1 MRSRTKW
8 GLSRYSAIFV
18 VLLTLATAAVYVS
31 TRSITDGQQKRLLK
45 SRTDQLVST
54 LSAYMGSITTSMTS
68 LGLASQL
75 GTQRFMAVLMAMSSQ
90 SAQPPQQQQQQMD
103 STLAMLSRKGSEWS
117 VDFASSKSFSVSALT
132 GPLQTL
138 VDSAGGTVKS
148 AVFEQ
153 AGKPYVAFAVGAP
166 ATPPGTVVFAEIGTA
181 GVTGLPAF
189 NDLNVALYRSQ
200 QRDSANLVLST
211 ARSLP
216 LKGKTLSGP
225 VPAGAETW
233 SVVVSARQSLNGS
246 LATNLPWLMV
256 LISLITGSIVIVL
269 IETVVRRRN
278 YAMALVTERTA
289 ELRESLDALEKAQ
302 SDLVSAQRLAALGEM
317 SATVGHELRNPLAVL
332 TNAMYLIRHT
342 VESNADDRLRRQ
354 LDTADREIA
363 AATLIVSDLLEF
375 SRPRP
380 AVAEAVDV
388 ADLVH
393 ETVTAAPPRTGISL
407 DVDTDGVPPIEGDRA
422 QLRQVLLNLLINAY
436 DAMPEGGKV
445 SIEAHGVNG
454 HVEVSVTD
462 SGVGADPEQ
471 LARVFEPFYT
481 SKTKGIGLGLAVSKR
496 IIEGHSGTIALRPA
510 PERGCTATIT
520 LPRSAGHVDG
530 VES

>member
-1 MRSRTKW
+1 
-8 GLSRYSAIFV
+8 

-31 TRSITDGQQKRLLK
+31 TSSITDGQQKRLLN
-45 SRTDQLVST
+45 SRKEQLVST
-54 LSAYMGSITTSMTS
+54 LGAYMGSITTYMNL
-68 LGLASQL
+68 LGVASEL
-75 GTQRFMAVLMAMSSQ
+75 GAQRFLQTLIVLQSQQSQGQSSSQ
-90 SAQPPQQQQQQMD
+90 QEQQQQMD
-103 STLAMLSRKGSEWS
+103 YTLALLHREGSIWS
-117 VDFASSKSFSVSALT
+117 VGFSSSKSFSAKEIT
-132 GPLQTL
+132 GPLRKL
-138 VDSAGGTVKS
+138 VDSATTSVKS
-148 AVFEQ
+148 IAFKEDNKRYLAFVEHAPLDPNTLVYVQFGTDGVAGFE
-153 AGKPYVAFAVGAP
+153 
-166 ATPPGTVVFAEIGTA
+166 
-181 GVTGLPAF
+181 AF

-200 QRDSANLVLST
+200 NATADNLVLMTS
-211 ARSLP
+211 P
-216 LKGKTLSGP
+216 VKGRAVTGEIPIGGEK
-225 VPAGAETW
+225 W
-233 SVVVSARQSLNGS
+233 SVVVSARSSLSGG
-246 LATNLPWLMV
+246 LAKNLPWLMV